1 MNQFDCERTELIS
14 AQNPNLIRSD
24 PAGFLAHG
32 LNRARCVFFQV
43 YYISV
48 RERYDSAVDDFN
60 MKKLK
65 KWLNDIVHRR
75 CKLVVFDVRATVK
88 DLRTLFPQ
96 SVTDV
101 LFQDV
106 ELCHWV
112 YEPCST
118 SLTLNKL
125 SKMYTKSLVSP
136 IKGSSAL
143 PLPRPFF
150 GDRR

>member
-1 MNQFDCERTELIS
+1 M
-14 AQNPNLIRSD
+14 
-24 PAGFLAHG
+24 
-32 LNRARCVFFQV
+32 

-150 GDRR
+150 GDRGRVCH